1 MMHAL
6 IALFLTL
13 SILAGLG
20 LGISYFAPGLAPALA
35 RPRVRLVLGLAAL
48 FAYTIFAVCVT
59 LADPRLALY
68 DAKGLAAV
76 LATHPHGL

>member
-1 MMHAL
+1 MMHVL
-6 IALFLTL
+6 IAVFLTL

-20 LGISYFAPGLAPALA
+20 LGISYFAPGVAPALT
-35 RPRVRLVLGLAAL
+35 RPRVRLVLGLTSLVAYMV
-48 FAYTIFAVCVT
+48 FAIFVT

-68 DAKGLAAV
+68 DTKGLASV